1 MSTLPPASDP
11 AVSILPLQ
19 LPLGSVAVRM
29 RVFGT
34 AEQEL
39 AAALAPPWPQWM
51 RRLYEVQALQSSRVD
66 MARGEVGVAAALA
79 ALKERIAHR
88 LGAVSFVCAHL
99 EELGWEI
106 AASGSDVIAYRV
118 TPAGAAREVL
128 DAHQLTGALI
138 AVGDVDEQGRL
149 RLYEPW
155 ELVATG
161 GVLEGEGRWVSC

>member
-1 MSTLPPASDP
+1 MSTLPPASGRT
-11 AVSILPLQ
+11 ASTQSLQ

-29 RVFGT
+29 RVFDT
-34 AEQEL
+34 AEEEL
-39 AAALAPPWPQWM
+39 AAALTPPWPQWM

-66 MARGEVGVAAALA
+66 VTRGEVGVSSALA
-79 ALKERIAHR
+79 ALKERISHR

-106 AASGSDVIAYRV
+106 AASGPDVIAYRV
-118 TPAGAAREVL
+118 IPAGAAREVL
-128 DAHQLTGALI
+128 DAHQLAGALM
-138 AVGDVDEQGRL
+138 AVGDVDEQGQV

-161 GVLEGEGRWVSC
+161 GSPRGRGDG